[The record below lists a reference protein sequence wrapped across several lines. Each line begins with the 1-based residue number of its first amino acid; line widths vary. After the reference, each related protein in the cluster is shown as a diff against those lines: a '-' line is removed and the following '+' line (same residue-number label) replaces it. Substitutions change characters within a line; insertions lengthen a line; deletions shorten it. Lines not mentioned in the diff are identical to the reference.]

1 MLLTNAIGSANTG
14 HPSVKTLVDRLRIT
28 AAQAKEL
35 RKLMADAKV
44 SRVLEAAD
52 KVMGGYGVEYI
63 ASSEDTMRSR
73 DGLEYVNMGD
83 TYTTTLVYDHDGN
96 RYKVVTWGDLVE
108 ADERLPRSRQRFSGG
123 GSYNFATMA
132 QIRETNKATGRKFFE
147 RDTMRFFDSRV
158 HGQVYGG
165 RYFITSERFHG
176 TLGSDGSRSRKD
188 ARRYTVRFAKDN
200 GDITTVG
207 EFGQYGSLAA
217 ARTAA
222 KRLAK

>member
-1 MLLTNAIGSANTG
+1 MLLHKAIGSANTG
-14 HPSVKTLVDRLRIT
+14 YPSVKTLVDRLRIT
-28 AAQAKEL
+28 TAQAKEL

-44 SRVLEAAD
+44 SRVLDAAD
-52 KVMGGYGVEYI
+52 KMMNAHGVEYI
-63 ASSEDTMRSR
+63 SSSEDTMRSR
-73 DGLEYVNMGD
+73 DGLEYVNTGD
-83 TYTTTLVYDHDGN
+83 TYTTTLIYDHGSS
-96 RYKVVTWGDLVE
+96 RFKVSSWGDLVE
-108 ADERLPRSRQRFSGG
+108 ADMRLPQSRQRFGG

-176 TLGSDGSRSRKD
+176 SSGSGP
-188 ARRYTVRFAKDN
+188 RRYTVRFAKDN

-207 EFGQYGSLAA
+207 EFGQYESLAA

>member
-1 MLLTNAIGSANTG
+1 MLLTKAIGSANTG
-14 HPSVKTLVDRLRIT
+14 YPSVKTLVDRLHIT

-44 SRVLEAAD
+44 SRVLDAAD
-52 KVMGGYGVEYI
+52 KMMNTHGVEYI
-63 ASSEDTMRSR
+63 ASSEDTYRSR
-73 DGLEYVNMGD
+73 DGLEYVNTGD
-83 TYTTTLVYDHDGN
+83 TYTTTLIYDHGSS
-96 RYKVVTWGDLVE
+96 RYKVMSWGDIVE
-108 ADERLPRSRQRFSGG
+108 ADMRLPQSRQRFSGD

-132 QIRETNKATGRKFFE
+132 QIRETNKASGRKFFE

-176 TLGSDGSRSRKD
+176 SSGSGP
-188 ARRYTVRFAKDN
+188 RRYTVRFAKDS

-207 EFGQYGSLAA
+207 EFGQYESLAA

>member
-1 MLLTNAIGSANTG
+1 
-14 HPSVKTLVDRLRIT
+14 
-28 AAQAKEL
+28 
-35 RKLMADAKV
+35 
-44 SRVLEAAD
+44 
-52 KVMGGYGVEYI
+52 MG
-63 ASSEDTMRSR
+63 
-73 DGLEYVNMGD
+73 
-83 TYTTTLVYDHDGN
+83 
-96 RYKVVTWGDLVE
+96 
-108 ADERLPRSRQRFSGG
+108 LPKSRQRFGS

-176 TLGSDGSRSRKD
+176 SSGSGP
-188 ARRYTVRFAKDN
+188 RRYTVRFAKDS

-207 EFGQYGSLAA
+207 EVGQYESRAA